1 MHPVQMIQSLI
12 NAENLQKASQIT
24 FKPGQYLYGRVE
36 KVLPNHTAII
46 QIGNMKLMAQLK
58 ADVSA
63 KDHYWFEVRSNTK
76 EGLQLKVVDGFGQSH
91 SAQQLLN
98 RFQLPETKQNLTLL
112 QYFLANNLPFS
123 KEQLKAATAWVGNQ
137 SAISKDL
144 NALEWMIKRDLP
156 FTKQT
161 FQSLVAVQDSQSFT
175 KQLQELGKHLDNPK
189 FDALKSLQPL
199 KEMIASLVGN
209 QTINEIPSGTEIKQM
224 LKNLVQSLGLEYENE
239 LQLLPKEM
247 KNSLD
252 SLQSLKPLL
261 MEAMNELGTSGKEV
275 EPILNR
281 LTGMQLISQDPAG
294 PMQHMVLQLPFTLGE
309 KQSDI
314 MLQWNG
320 RKTSKGQIDPDYCR
334 ILFYLDLQSIN
345 QTVIDMQVQN
355 KVIHVSILNDAMD
368 IEPIISA
375 LTPTLKEN
383 LEGIGYKLSFIK
395 VAHSTDKRKKDQHPM
410 NLGELS
416 TEFYRRVDI
425 KI

>member
-1 MHPVQMIQSLI
+1 MHPVQLIQSLI
-12 NAENLQKASQIT
+12 NAENIQKASQVT

-36 KVLPNHTAII
+36 KVLPNHTAVI
-46 QIGNMKLMAQLK
+46 QIGNMKLMAHLQT
-58 ADVSA
+58 DVSA
-63 KDHYWFEVRSNTK
+63 KDHYWFEVRSNSK
-76 EGLQLKVVDGFGQSH
+76 EGIQLKVVEAFGQTH
-91 SAQQLLN
+91 SAQQLLDS
-98 RFQLPETKQNLTLL
+98 FQLPNTKQNVKLL

-123 KEQLKAATAWVGNQ
+123 KEQLKAAAAWVGNQ
-137 SAISKDL
+137 SDISIDL

-161 FQSLVAVQDSQSFT
+161 FQSLVAVQDSHSFT
-175 KQLQELGKHLDNPK
+175 MQLQELGTYLDQPK
-189 FDALKSLQPL
+189 FDSMKTLQPL
-199 KEMIASLVGN
+199 KDMIANLAGN
-209 QTINEIPSGTEIKQM
+209 QTIDEIPSGSDMKQM
-224 LKNLVQSLGLEYENE
+224 LKNLVQSLGLEYENN

-247 KNSLD
+247 KNSIE

-261 MEAMNELGTSGKEV
+261 LGAMNELGTSGKEV

-281 LTGMQLISQDPAG
+281 LTGMQLISQDPGG
-294 PMQHMVLQLPFTLGE
+294 PLQQMVLQLPFTFGN

-314 MLQWNG
+314 TLQWNG

-355 KVIHVSILNDAMD
+355 KIIHVSIINDEKE
-368 IEPIISA
+368 ISPIISA
-375 LTPTLKEN
+375 LTPSLKEN
-383 LEGIGYKLSFIK
+383 LERIGYKLSFIHS
-395 VAHSTDKRKKDQHPM
+395 APSTDKRKLDQHSM

>member
-24 FKPGQYLYGRVE
+24 FKTGQYLYGRVE

-46 QIGNMKLMAQLK
+46 QIGNTKLMAQLK

-63 KDHYWFEVRSNTK
+63 KDHYWFEVRSNMK
-76 EGLQLKVVDGFGQSH
+76 EGLQLKVVDGFAQSH
-91 SAQQLLN
+91 SAQQLLD
-98 RFQLPETKQNLTLL
+98 RFQLPESKQNLKLL

-123 KEQLKAATAWVGNQ
+123 KEQLKAAAAWVGNQ
-137 SAISKDL
+137 SDISKDL

-156 FTKQT
+156 FTKLT
-161 FQSLVAVQDSQSFT
+161 FQSLVAVQESQSFT
-175 KQLQELGKHLDNPK
+175 KQLQELGKYLENPK
-189 FDALKSLQPL
+189 FDELKTLPPL

-209 QTINEIPSGTEIKQM
+209 QTINETPSGSEIKQM
-224 LKNLVQSLGLEYENE
+224 LKNLVKSLGLEYENE
-239 LQLLPKEM
+239 LQLLSKEM
-247 KNSLD
+247 KNSID

-261 MEAMNELGTSGKEV
+261 MGAMNELGTSGKEV

-281 LTGMQLISQDPAG
+281 LTGMQLISQDPVG
-294 PMQHMVLQLPFTLGE
+294 PLQHMVLQLPFTFGE

-314 MLQWNG
+314 TLQWNG

-345 QTVIDMQVQN
+345 QTVIDMQIQN
-355 KVIHVSILNDAMD
+355 KNIHVSILNDAKE

-375 LTPTLKEN
+375 LTPTLKEK
-383 LEGIGYKLSFIK
+383 LKSIGYKLSFINLTPPIDNRK
-395 VAHSTDKRKKDQHPM
+395 QDKHLM